1 MGARK
6 MGKEKDGKIET
17 RSKEPK
23 RDTARKRVMY
33 FRSVERTTGNLK
45 KNREKGRHRKKRG

>member
-1 MGARK
+1 MR
-6 MGKEKDGKIET
+6 KEKDGKIET

-33 FRSVERTTGNLK
+33 FRSVERTK
-45 KNREKGRHRKKRG
+45 FEEKQRER